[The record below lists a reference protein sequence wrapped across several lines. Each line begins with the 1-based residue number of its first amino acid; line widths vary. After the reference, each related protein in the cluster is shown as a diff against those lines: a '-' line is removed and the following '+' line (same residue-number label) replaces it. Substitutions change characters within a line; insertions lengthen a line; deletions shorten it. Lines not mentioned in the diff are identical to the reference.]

1 MEKLSVKHGL
11 LCTSI
16 EIVHEGKRIKIYDV
30 IVDTGAFHTI
40 LPPDIIDEMEIS
52 FADDDEL
59 IQSYG
64 LGGGICSS
72 VRKRIDE
79 FSCGDMTIK
88 DMKIDFGEIDPE
100 ERINGLLG
108 LDFLQQA
115 GIIIDLKKLVMYRK

>member
-1 MEKLSVKHGL
+1 MQKLSVKYGL
-11 LCTSI
+11 ICTSI
-16 EIVHEGKRIKIYDV
+16 KLVHEGKCVTINDV

-40 LPPDIIDEMEIS
+40 LPPDIIDEMEIG
-52 FADDDEL
+52 FANDDEL

-64 LGGGICSS
+64 LGGGTCSS

-79 FSCGDMTIK
+79 FSCGDVVIK
-88 DMKIDFGEIDPE
+88 NMKVDFGEIDPE

-115 GIIIDLKKLVMYRK
+115 GIIIDLKDLVMYQK